1 MNKKTI
7 IIGAVAVV
15 AVAIAVVVA
24 TQWARLKTVASVA
37 QNATMNEE
45 QVTAKSSE
53 NEQIVQELEHDF
65 RIPTIE
71 LTPEMEAAIADGS
84 MSLEEAASQFLTT
97 PDSAAVSE
105 PAAESDA
112 APATD
117 TATSPEPVADTGT
130 TTAPDTGTT
139 TAPDTG
145 TTTAPEP
152 PVSAVTSEPEPEP
165 PVSAAIPE
173 PTPEPPAPVS
183 IPEPTPVAIPEPEPV
198 ATPEPE
204 PTAQLSGVTEAPQE
218 DTEAPEQ
225 NTVAPEPEAPQQN
238 TAAPEP
244 EAPQQSAADKAQAE
258 QEARVQNLFAQL
270 YVLRASFNTQ
280 LDNLIGECIQEFLA
294 LDPAEQTR
302 AAKIRIVYARMD
314 DVTAMEANC
323 DAQVESIAAQLDEID
338 PALGTKARQYYKN
351 EKDLKKAS
359 LIETYGK

>member
-1 MNKKTI
+1 MNRKTI

-15 AVAIAVVVA
+15 VVAIAVVVA

-71 LTPEMEAAIADGS
+71 LTPEMQAAIADGS

-105 PAAESDA
+105 PAAPE
-112 APATD
+112 TD
-117 TATSPEPVADTGT
+117 TATSPEPVA
-130 TTAPDTGTT
+130 APDTGTT
-139 TAPDTG
+139 TAPVAET
-145 TTTAPEP
+145 PEP
-152 PVSAVTSEPEPEP
+152 PVSVATPEP
-165 PVSAAIPE
+165 VQ
-173 PTPEPPAPVS
+173 EPPAPVAQ
-183 IPEPTPVAIPEPEPV
+183 PEPEPVTPQPEPAPAPKAETPTPVAKSEPEPV

-204 PTAQLSGVTEAPQE
+204 PTAELSGETE
-218 DTEAPEQ
+218 
-225 NTVAPEPEAPQQN
+225 PQQN
-238 TAAPEP
+238 TEAPPQSAAKTETSTADQAKPEP
-244 EAPQQSAADKAQAE
+244 EAPQQSADDKAKAE

-294 LDPAEQTR
+294 LDPASQTR

-314 DVTAMEANC
+314 DVTAMEADC

-338 PALGTKARQYYKN
+338 PALGAKARQYYKN

>member
-1 MNKKTI
+1 MNKKNI
-7 IIGAVAVV
+7 IIGAAAVV
-15 AVAIAVVVA
+15 VALIAVVVA

-53 NEQIVQELEHDF
+53 NEQIVQELEHEF

-84 MSLEEAASQFLTT
+84 MTLEEAASQFLTT

-105 PAAESDA
+105 P
-112 APATD
+112 D
-117 TATSPEPVADTGT
+117 TAS
-130 TTAPDTGTT
+130 PDTGTT

-145 TTTAPEP
+145 TTTTPDTGTTTAPVAE
-152 PVSAVTSEPEPEP
+152 
-165 PVSAAIPE
+165 PE
-173 PTPEPPAPVS
+173 PTPEPPAPVTT
-183 IPEPTPVAIPEPEPV
+183 PEPAPTPEPV
-198 ATPEPE
+198 AQPEPAPATTTPQPSAPVSQPEPE
-204 PTAQLSGVTEAPQE
+204 PTAELSGESEPQQS
-218 DTEAPEQ
+218 A
-225 NTVAPEPEAPQQN
+225 EAPQQN
-238 TAAPEP
+238 TAETPQQNTAEAQ
-244 EAPQQSAADKAQAE
+244 APQQSAAEQAQAE

-270 YVLRASFNTQ
+270 YVLRSSFNTRI
-280 LDNLIGECIQEFLA
+280 DNLIGECIQEFLA

-302 AAKIRIVYARMD
+302 AAKIRIVYNRMD
-314 DVTAMEANC
+314 DVTAMEAEC

-338 PALGTKARQYYKN
+338 PALGAKARQYYKN

>member
-15 AVAIAVVVA
+15 VAAIAVVVA

-105 PAAESDA
+105 PDA
-112 APATD
+112 APETD
-117 TATSPEPVADTGT
+117 TATSPDTGT
-130 TTAPDTGTT
+130 T
-139 TAPDTG
+139 
-145 TTTAPEP
+145 PEP
-152 PVSAVTSEPEPEP
+152 VAQPEPEP
-165 PVSAAIPE
+165 A
-173 PTPEPPAPVS
+173 PAPVAQ
-183 IPEPTPVAIPEPEPV
+183 PEPEPVTPQPEPAPAPKAETPTPVAKSEPEPV

-218 DTEAPEQ
+218 NTEAPQQ
-225 NTVAPEPEAPQQN
+225 NTAAPETKAPQQN

-244 EAPQQSAADKAQAE
+244 EAPQQSADDKAKAE

-294 LDPAEQTR
+294 LDPSSQTR

-314 DVTAMEANC
+314 DVTAMEADC

-338 PALGTKARQYYKN
+338 PALGAKARQYYKN

>member
-1 MNKKTI
+1 MNKKNI
-7 IIGAVAVV
+7 IIGAAAVV
-15 AVAIAVVVA
+15 VALIAVVVA

-53 NEQIVQELEHDF
+53 NEQIVQELEHEF

-84 MSLEEAASQFLTT
+84 MTLEEAASQFLTT

-105 PAAESDA
+105 P
-112 APATD
+112 D
-117 TATSPEPVADTGT
+117 TASPDTGT

-145 TTTAPEP
+145 TTTTPDTGTTTAPVAE
-152 PVSAVTSEPEPEP
+152 
-165 PVSAAIPE
+165 PE
-173 PTPEPPAPVS
+173 PTPEPPAPVTT
-183 IPEPTPVAIPEPEPV
+183 PEPAPTPEPVAQPEPEP
-198 ATPEPE
+198 ATTTTQPSAPVSKPEPEPE
-204 PTAQLSGVTEAPQE
+204 PTAELSGESEPQQS
-218 DTEAPEQ
+218 A
-225 NTVAPEPEAPQQN
+225 EAPQQN
-238 TAAPEP
+238 TAETQ
-244 EAPQQSAADKAQAE
+244 APQQSAAEQAQAE

-270 YVLRASFNTQ
+270 YVLRSSFNTRI
-280 LDNLIGECIQEFLA
+280 DNLIGECIREFLA

-302 AAKIRIVYARMD
+302 AAKIRIVYNRMD
-314 DVTAMEANC
+314 DVTAMEAEC

-338 PALGTKARQYYKN
+338 PALGAKARQYYKN